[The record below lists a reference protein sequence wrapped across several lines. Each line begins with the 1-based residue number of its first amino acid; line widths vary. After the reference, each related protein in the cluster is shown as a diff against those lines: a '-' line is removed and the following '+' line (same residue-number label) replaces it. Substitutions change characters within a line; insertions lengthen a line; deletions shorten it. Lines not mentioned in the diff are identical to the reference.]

1 MTDNTKP
8 VIGLDVDG
16 VILDYVAGFMAYAAS
31 KGVRLGCEPN
41 EVDSWTMSAAFPDLD
56 EDGIW
61 AMIEEFSEHE
71 GFGSLAP
78 YEGALETIAQL
89 IEEFPDHPLVAITS
103 AGKSDVTKALRAASL
118 QGIPFSAIHV
128 LPLGE
133 SKELHLAKLP
143 AGSLY
148 VDDLMKNIVVAEK
161 VGLAGIL
168 VRRSYNTA
176 DDHSRVAND
185 WDDIARHVRE
195 IMAPAPIQIPMA
207 ASI

>member
-1 MTDNTKP
+1 MSEYSKP

-31 KGVRLGCEPN
+31 IGVRLGCEPDQ
-41 EVDSWTMSAAFPDLD
+41 VDSWTMTAAFPDLD

-61 AMIEEFSEHE
+61 SMIEAFSEHE
-71 GFGSLAP
+71 GFGRLAP
-78 YEGALETIAQL
+78 YAGALETIAML

-103 AGKSDVTKALRAASL
+103 AGKSDVTKRLRAESL
-118 QGIPFSAIHV
+118 AGIPFSAIHV

-133 SKELHLAKLP
+133 SKELHLSKLP

-148 VDDLMKNIVVAEK
+148 VDDLMKNVVVAEK
-161 VGLAGIL
+161 VGLSGVL
-168 VRRSYNTA
+168 VRRSYNHA
-176 DDHSRVAND
+176 DDHSRVAHD

-195 IMAPAPIQIPMA
+195 ILAPAPTSKMA
-207 ASI
+207 FAS